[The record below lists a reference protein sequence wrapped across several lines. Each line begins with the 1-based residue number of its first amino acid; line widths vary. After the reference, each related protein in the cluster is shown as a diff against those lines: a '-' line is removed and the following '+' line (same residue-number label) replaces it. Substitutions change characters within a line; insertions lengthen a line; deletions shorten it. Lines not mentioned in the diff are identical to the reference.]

1 LQYQLDRTTILDEE
15 CRFHEYQH
23 RAYQEQ
29 IYRVQDE
36 AESIEDALNRL
47 TGGAAEAT
55 LQLYENGQLQRRL
68 GTSRIRRLNRWV
80 REAEAAWYR
89 EEN

>member
-1 LQYQLDRTTILDEE
+1 MKYQLDRTTILNSE
-15 CRFHEYQH
+15 CQ
-23 RAYQEQ
+23 AYQEQ
-29 IYRVQDE
+29 IDRVQDE
-36 AESIEDALNRL
+36 AEGLQDALHHL

-55 LQLYENGQLQRRL
+55 LELYENGQLQRRL
-68 GTSRIRRLNRWV
+68 GTSRIQRLNRWV